1 MSRPPRIIL
10 FAAIVLLGL
19 VVLVTAGV
27 LFFVDANAY
36 KTRLEAAV
44 SKTLD
49 MELSVGGP
57 LGITLSPGLLI
68 TLADGQVRNRGSDVA
83 SAKQAKLGI
92 QILPLLTGEVRITS
106 LALSHAR
113 ISVERDREGRFN
125 FGPQSPAPSATQPAS
140 LAEQGAW
147 PALDWP
153 SVSLSDATFV
163 YADKRMAHNIE
174 AIGCR
179 VDMQGLR
186 LPGGSHS
193 TLMKDVSFTAD
204 VACGELRNGAGKLS
218 DLKFAADAKGGVL
231 QLKPV
236 TLRAFDAK
244 GAGHLQADFSGA
256 VPRYQLE
263 ASFTQVPIQ
272 EFFKALGLKQTA
284 AGQVDFSAALS
295 LQGKTEKELRQTLAG
310 RVSLR
315 GKNLTLNGSDLDQA
329 FARFEATQS
338 FSLVDAGAFFI
349 VGPLGLALT
358 KGYDFANIYQGAGGS
373 SHIQALVSDW
383 KVERGVAR
391 AQDVAMATKANRI
404 ALQGGLDFVN
414 ERFDD
419 VSMAL
424 VDAKGCAKVQQKV
437 LGSFQKP
444 VVEKPNL
451 LVSLAGPALGLL
463 KKGGE
468 LLLGQ
473 ECEVFYLGS
482 VAAPG

>member
-1 MSRPPRIIL
+1 ML
-10 FAAIVLLGL
+10 FAAIGIAGL
-19 VVLVTAGV
+19 VVLVLVGGF
-27 LFFVDANAY
+27 FFVDANAN
-36 KTRLEAAV
+36 KARLEAAV
-44 SKTLD
+44 SRTLN
-49 MELSVGGP
+49 MKISIAGP
-57 LGITLSPGLLI
+57 MGITFSPGLLI
-68 TLADGQVRNRGSDVA
+68 TLADVQVRNRGIDVV

-92 QILPLLTGEVRITS
+92 EILPLLTGDVRITS

-113 ISVERDREGRFN
+113 ISVERDREGRVN

-140 LAEQGAW
+140 RAEQGTW

-153 SVSLSDATFV
+153 RVSLSDATLV
-163 YADKRMAHNIE
+163 YADKRMAHPIE
-174 AIGCR
+174 AADCR

-193 TLMKDVSFTAD
+193 TLMKDVSFTAE

-236 TLRAFDAK
+236 TMRAFDAK

-256 VPRYQLE
+256 VPHYQLE
-263 ASFTQVPIQ
+263 ASFAQVPIQ

-295 LQGKTEKELRQTLAG
+295 LQGKTEKELRQTLVG
-310 RVSLR
+310 KVSLR

-329 FARFEATQS
+329 FARFEASQS

-373 SHIQALVSDW
+373 SHIQSLVSDW
-383 KVERGVAR
+383 KVERGVAH

-419 VSMAL
+419 VTMAL

-468 LLLGQ
+468 LLLGK
-473 ECEVFYLGS
+473 ECEVFYAGS
-482 VAAPG
+482 VAMPG

>member
-1 MSRPPRIIL
+1 M
-10 FAAIVLLGL
+10 VGL
-19 VVLVTAGV
+19 VVLVTAGL

-36 KTRLEAAV
+36 KGRLEAAV
-44 SKTLD
+44 SKTLG
-49 MELSVGGP
+49 MELSIGGP
-57 LGITLSPGLLI
+57 IGIAFSSGLLV
-68 TLADGQVRNRGSDVA
+68 TLADVQVRSRGVDVV

-92 QILPLLTGEVRITS
+92 TLLPLLTGDVRITS

-113 ISVERDREGRFN
+113 VSVERDREGRFN
-125 FGPQSPAPSATQPAS
+125 FGPQSAPPSPTTQATQTA
-140 LAEQGAW
+140 L

-153 SVSLSDATFV
+153 SVSLSDTTLV
-163 YADKRMAHNIE
+163 YADARMELPIE
-174 AIGCR
+174 AAACR

-193 TLMKDVSFTAD
+193 LMKDVSFSAD
-204 VACGELRNGAGKLS
+204 VACGELRKGAAKLA
-218 DLKFAADAKGGVL
+218 DLKFAAVAKGGML

-236 TLRAFDAK
+236 TLLAFDAK
-244 GAGHLQADFSGA
+244 GAWRIQADYSGA
-256 VPRYQLE
+256 VPRYGLDGSFSQL
-263 ASFTQVPIQ
+263 PIQ
-272 EFFKALGLKQTA
+272 ELFKALALKQTA
-284 AGQVDFSAALS
+284 AGRVDLSATLS
-295 LQGKTEKELRQTLAG
+295 LQGKTEKELRQSLAG

-315 GKNLTLNGSDLDQA
+315 GKDVTLNGSDLDQA
-329 FARFEATQS
+329 FSRFEASQS

-349 VGPLGLALT
+349 VGPLGLVLT
-358 KGYDFANIYQGAGGS
+358 KGYDFANIYQGKGGS
-373 SHIQALVSDW
+373 SQIRTLVSDW
-383 KVERGVAR
+383 KLERGVAR
-391 AQDVAMATKANRI
+391 AQDVAMATKVNRI

-419 VSMAL
+419 VTMAL
-424 VDAKGCAKVQQKV
+424 VDAKGCVKVQQKIR
-437 LGSFQKP
+437 GSFGKP

-473 ECEVFYLGS
+473 ECEVFYAGS